1 MGWARGSEL
10 VGRVARVLVGVVET
24 PECRRE
30 IYEELV
36 QVALDFDCD
45 TLDECRGID
54 TELDAAIDEH
64 WGPYDNE
71 EED

>member
-1 MGWARGSEL
+1 MGWARGGEL
-10 VGRVARVLVGVVET
+10 VKRVARVVVGVVET
-24 PECRRE
+24 AECRRE

-36 QVALDFDCD
+36 QVVLDFDCD

-64 WGPYDNE
+64 WGPYGDE
-71 EED
+71 E